1 MQLYTREETIRRINH
16 LGQSCRPFIFIINY
30 LQDASYVEEVASVDP
45 SEVVYNLNGF
55 TNQSFSNDVL
65 SCSEKPVRW
74 NLSIVTVGHL
84 ISFNGIYLPE
94 TAF

>member
-74 NLSIVTVGHL
+74 NSYPE
-84 ISFNGIYLPE
+84 SFDSYRR
-94 TAF
+94 